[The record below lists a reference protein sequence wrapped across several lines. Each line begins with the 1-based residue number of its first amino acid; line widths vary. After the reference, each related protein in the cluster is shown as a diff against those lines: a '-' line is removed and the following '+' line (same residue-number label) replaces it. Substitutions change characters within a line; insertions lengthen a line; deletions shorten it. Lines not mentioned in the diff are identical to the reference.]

1 MARQRKDR
9 IAKLN
14 IDKLWF
20 LNTGFYLDGVP
31 LKNRFKDE
39 KEIRAAWGV
48 HKAEILQRWRDEGRA
63 GRRPWV
69 WWIIERGID
78 PVHDLGSGY
87 FKEEFYLI
95 EHGLIEDWEA
105 AKVEKQKNLY
115 ENTKRRKNHEKR
127 RRK

>member
-39 KEIRAAWGV
+39 KEIRAAWDI
-48 HKAEILQRWRDEGRA
+48 HKAEIMATWEAEGRT
-63 GRRPWV
+63 GYPWA
-69 WWIIERGID
+69 WRKY
-78 PVHDLGSGY
+78 SG
-87 FKEEFYLI
+87 
-95 EHGLIEDWEA
+95 
-105 AKVEKQKNLY
+105 
-115 ENTKRRKNHEKR
+115 
-127 RRK
+127 